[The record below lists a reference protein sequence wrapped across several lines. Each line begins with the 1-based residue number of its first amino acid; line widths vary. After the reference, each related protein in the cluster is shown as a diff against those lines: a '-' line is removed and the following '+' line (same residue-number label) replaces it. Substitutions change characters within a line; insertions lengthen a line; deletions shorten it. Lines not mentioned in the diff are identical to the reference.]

1 MKKER
6 RWMKSI
12 LAASAEPVAGLPW
25 QRQSRRMPQ
34 ALKPAARVQKAA
46 AAAR

>member
-1 MKKER
+1 MKKDS

-12 LAASAEPVAGLPW
+12 LAASATPAAGLPW
-25 QRQSRRMPQ
+25 QRGNRRLPM
-34 ALKPAARVQKAA
+34 ALKPVPQAPKAA